1 MGARAR
7 IIIAALLAT
16 FAASVAMAQT
26 GCGTC
31 STGTVY
37 ATKAPLTG
45 SLTVYVSASVGG
57 RCGFATAPS
66 GTHDEPDFDNHTWSH
81 DFNFVLDCTGPS
93 RVAVVSQNGGL
104 LTGGTPASGY
114 ATLAPYNV
122 ELNLV
127 RNSGAASNATCTAAD
142 LQSGGSC
149 SFVGPASTTQGLH
162 LASASTLQTGS
173 YLRVGAPTYAGS
185 NILVNGNYADTL
197 VVTVSASP

>member
-7 IIIAALLAT
+7 IIFAALFAI
-16 FAASVAMAQT
+16 FAASVAVAQT

-31 STGTVY
+31 STGTLY
-37 ATKAPLTG
+37 ATKAPSSG

-57 RCGFATAPS
+57 RCGFAQAPT
-66 GTHDEPDFDNHTWSH
+66 GTHDEPNFDDHAWTH
-81 DFNFVLDCTGPS
+81 DFTFQLDCTGPS

-104 LTGGTPASGY
+104 LNGGPVSTGYIAK
-114 ATLAPYNV
+114 APYDV
-122 ELNLV
+122 TLNLV
-127 RNSGAASNATCTAAD
+127 RNSGAPATQTCAAAN

-173 YLRVGAPTYAGS
+173 YLRVGAPAYTGS
-185 NILVNGNYADTL
+185 NILIDGNYADTL
-197 VVTVSASP
+197 TVTVSAAP